1 MPKKLLVRFPVSSNA
16 LIQPGTPLNAGHFQP
31 GQFVDVISKT
41 SRKGF
46 HGMLYALKSISS
58 KLNLVLAKVRH

>member
-46 HGMLYALKSISS
+46 HGTLY
-58 KLNLVLAKVRH
+58 VRNIFFVKIEFDFS